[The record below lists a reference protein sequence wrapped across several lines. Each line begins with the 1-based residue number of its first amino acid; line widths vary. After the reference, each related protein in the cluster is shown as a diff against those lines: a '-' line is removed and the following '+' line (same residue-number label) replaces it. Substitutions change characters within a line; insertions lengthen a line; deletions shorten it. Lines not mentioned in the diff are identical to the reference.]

1 MSSDGAIPLITDD
14 LVINRVYAVDDLNNP
29 QDPNQVLVTQIG
41 GLMTY
46 QSYTDDIVN
55 WSNYPAVSNVDIS
68 GYNIIGVNSILG
80 SSINLF
86 SNNTLQYVPNAD
98 THSGLT
104 VSSSQSGDDIKLSMG
119 IYNNGTNVYPSLQSY
134 SATTLTSQSLY
145 LNPSGGNLFIG
156 QNNPNIY
163 NTIQG
168 GTINI
173 GRTYFDETPTET
185 KDIVLEAIN
194 RIDINTVS
202 TSSGSKININTATN
216 GFVNICS
223 ENNGTVGIG
232 SAGSSNTHTVNG
244 NLNVNGYLTVDQGG
258 PTSGNVYD
266 TIYNIPVA
274 IESGTL
280 YDLSGALSPGLQ
292 SHTFI
297 VGRSGMYCLQ
307 THLVLGGGPVS
318 VGDYLG
324 WAILKSG
331 YLVAN
336 SGNTIIGKDAS
347 GVDILYTI
355 NAPYNYVNLIE
366 LQAAQTYTLDIVIGT
381 GWNTGNNGASGLNFQ
396 LIRMC

>member
-46 QSYTDDIVN
+46 QSYTDDVVN

-68 GYNIIGVNSILG
+68 GYNIINVNSILG
-80 SSINLF
+80 SSIQLF
-86 SNNTLQYVPNAD
+86 SDNTLQYVPNAD

-104 VSSSQSGDDIKLSMG
+104 ISSSQSGDNIKLSMG
-119 IYNNGTNVYPSLQSY
+119 FYNNGTAKYPSLQSY
-134 SATTLTSQSLY
+134 SATTLDPQQLY
-145 LNPSGGNLFIG
+145 INPDGGNLFIG
-156 QNNPNIY
+156 QNNPDIY

-168 GTINI
+168 GIINI

-185 KDIVLEAIN
+185 TDIRLEAIN

-202 TSSGSKININTATN
+202 TGGSSKININPSSN
-216 GFVNICS
+216 GFVNICT
-223 ENNGTVGIG
+223 EYNGTVSIG
-232 SAGSSNTHTVNG
+232 SVGSSNTHTVNG
-244 NLNVNGYLTVDQGG
+244 NLNVNGYVTVNQGG

-266 TIYNIPVA
+266 TIYNTPVA
-274 IESGTL
+274 IENGTL
-280 YDLSGALSPGLQ
+280 YDISGALSSGVQ
-292 SHTFI
+292 SHTFT
-297 VGRSGMYCLQ
+297 VTRSGIYCLQ

-324 WAILKSG
+324 WVILKSG
-331 YLVAN
+331 YIVAN
-336 SGNTIIGKDAS
+336 SDNTIIGKDAS
-347 GVDILYTI
+347 GVNILYTI
-355 NAPYNYVNLIE
+355 NAPYNYVNLIQLE
-366 LQAAQTYTLDIVIGT
+366 ITETYTLDIVIGT
-381 GWNTGNNGASGLNFQ
+381 GWNTGDNGGTGLNFQ